1 MEILPFTPQYLPAAA
16 ELFVR
21 NFSILR
27 KSVPALPGTLEDAA
41 LIAGKINGLLQD
53 HPGIVALENGRLVGY
68 LTWLVADHFRN
79 TDRRGAYCPEWAHA
93 AAAEGQSK
101 VYRALYREAARQ
113 WAAQGCQVHAITLLA
128 HDQEALQTWFWSGFG
143 MGTVDAVRPMQPLA
157 GFSQTQLTIRRAV
170 TADADALESLDRE
183 HCHYYTQSPVF
194 MALPKSDDA
203 EEFRMFLAAP
213 KNSVWLALADDRL
226 AGFLRLDGYENDGA
240 DALSSPEMVKISGA
254 FVRPAFRKQGA
265 NSAMLA
271 AALQYYA
278 DLGMT
283 CCAVDFEAF
292 NPDAAAFWLRH
303 FQPVCLSVMRIPET
317 VP

>member
-1 MEILPFTPQYLPAAA
+1 MEILSFTQQYLPAAA
-16 ELFVR
+16 DLFVR
-21 NFSILR
+21 NFSDLR
-27 KSVPALPGTLEDAA
+27 KAVPALPATLEDEK
-41 LIAGKINGLLQD
+41 LIAGKINGLLQGR
-53 HPGIVALENGRLVGY
+53 PGIMALENRRLIGY

-93 AAAEGQSK
+93 AVAERQSA

-143 MGTVDAVRPMQPLA
+143 MGTVDAVRPMQLLE
-157 GFSQTQLTIRRAV
+157 GFPQTQLMIRRAV
-170 TADADALESLDRE
+170 IADTDALESLDRE

-194 MALPKSDDA
+194 MALPKSDNA

-213 KNSVWLALADDRL
+213 KNSIWLALADNRL
-226 AGFLRLDGYENDGA
+226 VGFLRLDGYENDGA

-254 FVRPAFRKQGA
+254 YVLPTYRGRGA
-265 NSAMLA
+265 NSAMLS
-271 AALQYYA
+271 AALHYYA

-303 FQPVCLSVMRIPET
+303 FQPVCLSLMRIPEAL
-317 VP
+317 P